1 MFVRGMCHFSSH
13 QDYSKQILPTDP
25 TPPPPFME
33 TAQYLII
40 AHITGMKT
48 SRF

>member
-1 MFVRGMCHFSSH
+1 MFVRGMDHFSSH
-13 QDYSKQILPTDP
+13 HDYSKQILL
-25 TPPPPFME
+25 TPPPVK

-40 AHITGMKT
+40 AHVNVLKT